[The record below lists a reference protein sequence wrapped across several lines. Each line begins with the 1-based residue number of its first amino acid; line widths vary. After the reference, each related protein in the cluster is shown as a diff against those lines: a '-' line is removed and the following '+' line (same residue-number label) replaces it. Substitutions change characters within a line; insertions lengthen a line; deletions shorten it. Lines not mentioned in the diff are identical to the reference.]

1 MGIPFSQ
8 DSTLFSLPCLDSQWE
23 ILPHFALKHW
33 QLIFE
38 KIDQQD
44 ILSTDFYGFP
54 KFLPLDSQSANLITG
69 LCYSFQGNASPE
81 LVFTVCPWGYN
92 GLMLG
97 KTTSILGMVS
107 QSVQHVVN
115 TDRESKFSLMSD
127 SCVFNCI
134 VCFLILYV
142 GL

>member
-1 MGIPFSQ
+1 MGISFCQ
-8 DSTLFSLPCLDSQWE
+8 DSTLFSLPCLGSQCE

-54 KFLPLDSQSANLITG
+54 KFLPLDSRSANLITG

-81 LVFTVCPWGYN
+81 LGFTVCPWGYN

-97 KTTSILGMVS
+97 KTTSILGMDS

-115 TDRESKFSLMSD
+115 TDHESKFSLMSD